1 MNKIPNIN
9 NNIIHFLMNR
19 EDVNLCHR
27 VIYINRIV
35 TYINP

>member
-19 EDVNLCHR
+19 EVLTPYHR
-27 VIYINRIV
+27 DIYIDRIV